1 MLLSRSKNPLCVSSS
16 QVSPP
21 RGRDKRHHWRA
32 PIPSLSVQPL
42 GSADWAWLV
51 KRLYKL
57 CMDLCNSYIQ
67 MHRDL
72 ESTLED
78 MALLRA
84 GAGGDHSFFI
94 PFFQSETSTPTS
106 AGGLSAR
113 GTPSEEGGYR
123 CQTADV
129 STASPGDTPTPS
141 PGYRS
146 ALQELHSSPNKTLQ
160 SSLHY
165 SYKPQDRYGCKHDWC
180 VEANCT
186 AIRL

>member
-1 MLLSRSKNPLCVSSS
+1 MLLYLFTSSCLS
-16 QVSPP
+16 AQVSPP

-72 ESTLED
+72 ESTLEE
-78 MALLRA
+78 MALPRG
-84 GAGGDHSFFI
+84 GAGGGDHVFFL
-94 PFFQSETSTPTS
+94 PLFQSENSTPTS
-106 AGGLSAR
+106 ASGLSAR
-113 GTPSEEGGYR
+113 ETPSEEGGYR
-123 CQTADV
+123 CQTADA

-141 PGYRS
+141 PGFRS
-146 ALQELHSSPNKTLQ
+146 DSSRVT
-160 SSLHY
+160 H
-165 SYKPQDRYGCKHDWC
+165 
-180 VEANCT
+180 
-186 AIRL
+186 